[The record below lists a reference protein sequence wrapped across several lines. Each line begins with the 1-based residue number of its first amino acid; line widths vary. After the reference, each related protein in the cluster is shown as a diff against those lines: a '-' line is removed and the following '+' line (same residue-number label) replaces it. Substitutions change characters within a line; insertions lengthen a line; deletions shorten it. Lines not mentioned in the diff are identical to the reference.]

1 MESAYGWKILVPGVW
16 WLSMACR
23 LSHACMHTHVRKYE
37 HMHLHNY
44 MHRLSRH
51 ISSYTRQKQD
61 ILESDWLPLKP
72 LTALVYHAYC
82 TNILRSVTNPDT
94 LHHILYKIDFAWFQD
109 ASSSVAGDG
118 MAFMLVFKTMFQT
131 NLQTTAAALA
141 GIPPQ
146 VEHDVQG
153 MKRQKIKHMIV

>member
-51 ISSYTRQKQD
+51 ISSNTRRKQD

-94 LHHILYKIDFAWFQD
+94 LRRVLYKSILHDSKTPAAVWQEMGWHSCW
-109 ASSSVAGDG
+109 SSKRC
-118 MAFMLVFKTMFQT
+118 FKQT
-131 NLQTTAAALA
+131 FK
-141 GIPPQ
+141 PQ
-146 VEHDVQG
+146 LPHWQEFLG
-153 MKRQKIKHMIV
+153 R

>member
-94 LHHILYKIDFAWFQD
+94 LPHSLQNRFCMIPRRQQQCGRRWDGIHAGLQNDVSNKPSNHSCRTGRNSSAGRAWC
-109 ASSSVAGDG
+109 SRHEET
-118 MAFMLVFKTMFQT
+118 K
-131 NLQTTAAALA
+131 N
-141 GIPPQ
+141 
-146 VEHDVQG
+146 
-153 MKRQKIKHMIV
+153 